1 MEPAGNLIAMAAAVL
16 KQYDDPMITTVN
28 LPEELHAQLKQVAD
42 EDRRS
47 MNATIVVAVEQYV
60 AARSHR
66 ARVRELAEDVAG
78 RDAELLERLAR

>member
-1 MEPAGNLIAMAAAVL
+1 VQYE
-16 KQYDDPMITTVN
+16 QYDGTMMTTVN

-47 MNATIVVAVEQYV
+47 MNAIIVVAVERYV

-66 ARVRELAEDVAG
+66 ARVRELARDVAS
-78 RDAELLERLAR
+78 RDAELLDRLAQ

>member
-1 MEPAGNLIAMAAAVL
+1 
-16 KQYDDPMITTVN
+16 MITTVN

-60 AARSHR
+60 TARSHR
-66 ARVRELAEDVAG
+66 ARVRELAVDVAS
-78 RDAELLERLAR
+78 RDAELLDRLAQ

>member
-1 MEPAGNLIAMAAAVL
+1 
-16 KQYDDPMITTVN
+16 MITTVN
-28 LPEELHAQLKQVAD
+28 LPEELHTQLKQVAD

-66 ARVRELAEDVAG
+66 TRVRELARDVAS
-78 RDAELLERLAR
+78 RDAELLDRLAQ